1 MNKTLSICLALLCSS
16 TEAFMSHSRGL
27 ASKPNTFR
35 SENGPF
41 SLVDIEP
48 SRSKSALHVVD
59 WRQSTGLIGED
70 LRQSNDITV
79 DDLRQST
86 DITLDDSAYFSL
98 KDQRLEDWVKF
109 SLAVGTILAVTSY
122 AWFIPSGPLMGD
134 SFLSGV
140 QGLIGTT
147 APDVTIFVLLIIFAI
162 AHSGLAGL
170 RLWAEEFVGARVW
183 RVVFATVSL
192 PLSLS
197 CISYFV
203 NHCHEG
209 TQLWDLTSGPGHE
222 YIHAACFVT
231 DFVSFLLLYPSTFNL
246 LEVAAIEK
254 PKMHLWE
261 TGVMRI
267 TRHPQAVGQ
276 VMWCAAH
283 SAWIGSST
291 AVAAS
296 SVLVAHHLFS
306 MWHGDTRLEK
316 KHGQAFQA
324 MKEKTSIMPFQAIIE
339 GRQILPDDYYKEFLR
354 GPYALVVFGTLAAYY
369 AHPWMMAGAALLQW

>member
-1 MNKTLSICLALLCSS
+1 MKKILSICLALRCSS
-16 TEAFMSHSRGL
+16 IEAFMSQSRGL
-27 ASKPNTFR
+27 TSKPNTIH
-35 SENGPF
+35 EPF
-41 SLVDIEP
+41 SFVDLED
-48 SRSKSALHVVD
+48 SRSKSALHVID
-59 WRQSTGLIGED
+59 LRRSNRLIGD
-70 LRQSNDITV
+70 GLRQSPDISG
-79 DDLRQST
+79 DDLRQLT
-86 DITLDDSAYFSL
+86 DTAGDNDSAYFSL

-109 SLAVGTILAVTSY
+109 SLAVGLILAVTSY
-122 AWFIPSGPLMGD
+122 AWFIPSGPQMGD
-134 SFLSGV
+134 SFLSSV

-170 RLWAEEFVGARVW
+170 RIWAEQFVGARVW
-183 RVVFATVSL
+183 RVIFATVSL

-209 TQLWDLTSGPGHE
+209 TQLWDLRSAPGHE

-231 DFVSFLLLYPSTFNL
+231 DFVSFLLLYPGTFNL

-276 VMWCAAH
+276 VMWCTAH
-283 SAWIGSST
+283 SAWLGSST
-291 AVAAS
+291 ALAAS

-306 MWHGDTRLEK
+306 MWHGDARLEK
-316 KHGQAFQA
+316 KHGAAFEA

-354 GPYALVVFGTLAAYY
+354 GPYALVVFGTLSAYY
-369 AHPWMMAGAALLQW
+369 AHPYMMAGAAMLHW